1 LGRRNEVDK
10 MVIKVRIVDVYN
22 ISGIGAVPVGVVTE
36 GTFRM
41 GMTLNINGKVMTVK
55 TIEMNHRGVMEANV
69 NDKIGFSLEN
79 GDVDSLNSVRGTEV
93 QFEGEGIKVNQK
105 KGQNPTKP
113 KGFFGELFSRFKN

>member
-1 LGRRNEVDK
+1 